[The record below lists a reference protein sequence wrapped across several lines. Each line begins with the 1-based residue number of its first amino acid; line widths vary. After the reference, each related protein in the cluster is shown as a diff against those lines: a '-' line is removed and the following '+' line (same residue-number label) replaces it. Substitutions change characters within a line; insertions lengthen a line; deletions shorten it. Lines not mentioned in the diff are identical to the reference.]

1 MATVLDLSN
10 GNGTTK
16 GAATPPSDSA
26 SETGGHSPRSQ
37 ENGSE
42 HLDASLLTSGLLQ
55 PAPHRDLA
63 PVELTALQPPPRPF
77 EAPSPAPRIGFTDAC
92 STVRAGGR
100 TYPVVGHCAY
110 GPIVVVER
118 DVKGDEEPEEEP
130 ADECSRR
137 IYHLNPSPLFGI
149 GTVPF
154 HLLILLYA
162 GRCFF
167 SFSHIPVMYIVHA
180 RVYCARLL

>member
-16 GAATPPSDSA
+16 GAATLSSDSA
-26 SETGGHSPRSQ
+26 SETGGHSPRILGIQ
-37 ENGSE
+37 VG
-42 HLDASLLTSGLLQ
+42 SLLTSGLQQ
-55 PAPHRDLA
+55 PAPHRDFA
-63 PVELTALQPPPRPF
+63 PVELTALPPPPQPF
-77 EAPSPAPRIGFTDAC
+77 EAPSPAPRIGFTAAC
-92 STVRAGGR
+92 GTVRAGGR

-137 IYHLNPSPLFGI
+137 IYHLNPSPFFGI

-154 HLLILLYA
+154 HLLILLYCTLVA
-162 GRCFF
+162 AF
-167 SFSHIPVMYIVHA
+167 MYI
-180 RVYCARLL
+180 RVYMSS